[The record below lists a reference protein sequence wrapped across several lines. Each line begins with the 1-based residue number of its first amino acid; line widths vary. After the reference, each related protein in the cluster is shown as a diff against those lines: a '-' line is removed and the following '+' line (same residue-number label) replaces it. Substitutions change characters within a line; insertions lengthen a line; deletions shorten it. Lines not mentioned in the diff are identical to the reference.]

1 MAVTKVRAGARVGCR
16 AARRGPQ
23 PDSGWIAR
31 FPPKTQLRGPLECTR
46 VDGAV
51 VCHYASLALHVHD
64 SDAAEALTVCV
75 GDFVEMCLSVRHRRR
90 PLPHTR
96 TMRHLMRVPTHAL
109 FMLAHVA
116 ARL

>member
-1 MAVTKVRAGARVGCR
+1 VAVTKVRAGARAGCR

-46 VDGAV
+46 IDGAV

-75 GDFVEMCLSVRHRRR
+75 GDFVEMCLSVRYCRC
-90 PLPHTR
+90 PLPHTH
-96 TMRHLMRVPTHAL
+96 TLGHACVVPTHAL
-109 FMLAHVA
+109 LMLAHVA
-116 ARL
+116 SRL